1 MGVTKGI
8 NNFSKHQQQVVEQR
22 VKRIQAELAA
32 IHPGQIFTT
41 LGGLVRYIAKNVE
54 AHPTTL
60 SRNIRY
66 ISLIQEKFLHQ
77 KGLEHYSDVQQLN
90 EYQLAASLKA
100 TEVELEIVKND
111 NARLRKQLSRQ
122 LSAPPDESQDSTE
135 ISTINTHS
143 PNYAF
148 ENTARS
154 LALVLE
160 RLSDAG
166 LGIELDSKQ
175 GEIVDLSKH
184 IPSERI
190 VVENKDLKHFL
201 EWKSNLDA
209 LLK

>member
-8 NNFSKHQQQVVEQR
+8 NNFSKHQQQVVELR
-22 VKRIQAELAA
+22 VKRIQTELAA
-32 IHPGQIFTT
+32 ILPGQIFTT

-90 EYQLAASLKA
+90 EYQLAATLKA

-111 NARLRKQLSRQ
+111 NARLRKQLARR
-122 LSAPPDESQDSTE
+122 LSVHSHENQDNSE
-135 ISTINTHS
+135 VSTIHTHA

-148 ENTARS
+148 EDTARS
-154 LALVLE
+154 LALILE
-160 RLSDAG
+160 RLTDVG

-184 IPSERI
+184 IPSERT

-201 EWKSNLDA
+201 EWQSNLDA

>member
-22 VKRIQAELAA
+22 VKRIQTELAA
-32 IHPGQIFTT
+32 ISPGQIFTT
-41 LGGLVRYIAKNVE
+41 LSGLVRYIAKNVG

-77 KGLEHYSDVQQLN
+77 KGLEQYSNVQQLN
-90 EYQLAASLKA
+90 EYQLAASLKS

-111 NARLRKQLSRQ
+111 NARLRKQLSRL
-122 LSAPPDESQDSTE
+122 LSANAHENQDNSE
-135 ISTINTHS
+135 ISTIHTHA
-143 PNYAF
+143 PNYPF
-148 ENTARS
+148 EDTARS

-160 RLSDAG
+160 RLTDAG

-184 IPSERI
+184 IPSERT
-190 VVENKDLKHFL
+190 VVENKDLKHFI
-201 EWKSNLDA
+201 EWQSNLDA